1 MLKTIIITYFLIGF
15 LKVILLFV
23 PQDTSHRSYA
33 VSRKRY
39 DLLLFSIIMWLPM
52 FLLDIK
58 QYGVKRAFRFATS
71 AIRHIVEEYKTNK
84 KLKNNQK
91 QNAK

>member
-1 MLKTIIITYFLIGF
+1 
-15 LKVILLFV
+15 
-23 PQDTSHRSYA
+23 
-33 VSRKRY
+33 
-39 DLLLFSIIMWLPM
+39 M